1 MKIILEDIG
10 KRFNREWVFKNIN
23 LEFEN
28 SDGIVILGGN
38 GSGKSTFLKVL
49 AGNCLPS
56 EGSIKYFD
64 EQAKTIAAESIF
76 KSLSFSSPY
85 LELFDEFS
93 LKETLNFH
101 SKFKPLLLG
110 NEEIIEL
117 AYLDK
122 AAEKPIKHFSSG
134 MKQRV
139 RLALA
144 ILSKCPILFLDE
156 PTSNLDLKGISW
168 YKEIIE
174 KYAKNKLV
182 FVGSN
187 NQENEYFFCNKTI
200 NIESYKA

>member
-28 SDGIVILGGN
+28 SEGIVILGGN

-64 EQAKTIAAESIF
+64 EQDKTISSESIF

-117 AYLDK
+117 AYLGK
-122 AAEKPIKHFSSG
+122 SAEKPIKHFSSG

-144 ILSKCPILFLDE
+144 ILSNCPILFLDE
-156 PTSNLDLKGISW
+156 PTSNLDSKGISW

-174 KYAKNKLV
+174 KYAKNKLI

-187 NQENEYFFCNKTI
+187 NQENEYFFCKKSI
-200 NIESYKA
+200 NIEAYKA

>member
-28 SDGIVILGGN
+28 SGGVVILGGN

-49 AGNCLPS
+49 AGNTLPS
-56 EGSIKYFD
+56 EGSIKYLD
-64 EQAKTIAAESIF
+64 EQSRTIASESIF
-76 KSLSFSSPY
+76 RSLSFSSPY

-110 NEEIIEL
+110 NTEIIEL

-122 AAEKPIKHFSSG
+122 ATEKPIKHFSSG

-144 ILSKCPILFLDE
+144 VLSDCPILFLDE
-156 PTSNLDLKGISW
+156 PTSNLDSKGISW

-174 KYAKNKLV
+174 KYAKNKLI

-187 NQENEYFFCNKTI
+187 NQENEYFFCTKSI
-200 NIESYKA
+200 NIEAYKA